1 MCLIMKD
8 SQIDVQYTLYQF
20 YELFINSVK
29 ALFIYRVNLYFETF
43 I

>member
-1 MCLIMKD
+1 MKD

-29 ALFIYRVNLYFETF
+29 PLFIYRVNLYFETF